1 MMNTLTIEK
10 IAKIVQRMV
19 KVSLLLHHREEVK
32 ETRGLDQEIDLLVGL
47 IQVKGDAS
55 EADLQEIVN
64 ITIATGGLTEKTTQ
78 ETDIIVEEMTTG
90 RRGIPK
96 RGIENIEIEV
106 IEMIGMI
113 EIIGREGRRRLMSQR
128 WEDRLAKKEG
138 R

>member
-96 RGIENIEIEV
+96 RGTENIEIEV
-106 IEMIGMI
+106 IEMIGVI

>member
-19 KVSLLLHHREEVK
+19 KVSLLLHHREEVI

-64 ITIATGGLTEKTTQ
+64 ITIATGGVTEKTTQ
-78 ETDIIVEEMTTG
+78 EKDIIVEEMTTG

-96 RGIENIEIEV
+96 RGTENIEIEV
-106 IEMIGMI
+106 IEMIGVI
-113 EIIGREGRRRLMSQR
+113 EKIGREGRRRPMSQR